1 MPNSGPDPLQTFEL
15 ARTIGRLVAAE
26 NVVSASVE
34 VVRRHL
40 SALADYDWPA
50 LDNSVSIGA
59 NLRLAGASDFK
70 WTLTNL
76 YRHVTQAWD
85 LPVRDVH
92 LADEGEG
99 VVRAKIHLANDLQA
113 KDIEGEYCV
122 AMGRI
127 DAISL
132 SDAVPTKA

>member
-1 MPNSGPDPLQTFEL
+1 M
-15 ARTIGRLVAAE
+15 
-26 NVVSASVE
+26 SASVE
-34 VVRRHL
+34 IVRRHF
-40 SALADYDWPA
+40 SALGNYDWPT
-50 LDNSVSIGA
+50 LENSVSGDA
-59 NLRLAGASDFK
+59 KLRLEGASNFK

-85 LPVRDVH
+85 LPVCDVH
-92 LADEGEG
+92 LTDEGQG

-132 SDAVPTKA
+132 TDAAPTKA